1 MPYLLS
7 LPSDIGVRLTDTGRP
22 LPLMEYPSS
31 SHEDLRMQ
39 EIKRKIDFVRG
50 KIEYMYR
57 YLRRIERP
65 HRKEAREALRK
76 AFEAGYAYGELKQI
90 PVEPPFLGPDGKF
103 VLGKELKEHILATR
117 EVYAEISQLR
127 ELTGNLLSE
136 EAEYLLTPITRR
148 EQDQE
153 SGASATNIAA

>member
-1 MPYLLS
+1 
-7 LPSDIGVRLTDTGRP
+7 
-22 LPLMEYPSS
+22 MEHPSS
-31 SHEDLRMQ
+31 SHEDVRMQ

-50 KIEYMYR
+50 KIAHMYR

-76 AFEAGYAYGELKQI
+76 AFEAGYAYGELKQMPI
-90 PVEPPFLGPDGKF
+90 EPPFLGLDGKF

-136 EAEYLLTPITRR
+136 EAEYLLTPLTKRQ
-148 EQDQE
+148 QDQE